1 MSTPAWI
8 SGDIPLDRPNAA
20 RMYDYF
26 LGGHHNFEI
35 DRTAAN
41 QASSMWPDMPL
52 VMRVNRAF
60 LRRAVDY
67 ISAQGIDQF
76 LDIGSGIPTVGNVHE
91 TARRSNP
98 AARVVYVDHEPVAVA
113 HSTAILRDVPGTAI
127 VQVDARQPEQILA
140 HSEVSRLI
148 DPDRPVGVLLVAVLH
163 FVPDDDE
170 ARRIV
175 ATLRDAL
182 PSGSYLAIS
191 HGSFEGLPRATHDR
205 VAGLYERTPT
215 PFRGR
220 ARAEIERLF
229 DGFDMVEPGV
239 VNIPLWHPEGP
250 DDLMLD
256 RPAECAGFCGM
267 GRKP

>member
-1 MSTPAWI
+1 MSTPAWLPD
-8 SGDIPLDRPNAA
+8 DIRLDRPNAA

-35 DRTAAN
+35 DRAAAD
-41 QASSMWPDMPL
+41 QAAALRPDMPL

-67 ISAQGIDQF
+67 ISAQGVDQF
-76 LDIGSGIPTVGNVHE
+76 IDIGSGIPTVGNVHE
-91 TARRSNP
+91 AARRSNP
-98 AARVVYVDHEPVAVA
+98 NARVVYVDHEPVAVA

-127 VQVDARQPEQILA
+127 VQADARQPEQLLA
-140 HSEVSRLI
+140 HSEVSHLI
-148 DPDRPVGVLLVAVLH
+148 DPTRPVGLLIVSVLH
-163 FVPDDDE
+163 FIADDEE

-182 PSGSYLAIS
+182 PSGSFLAIS
-191 HGSFEGLPRATHDR
+191 HGSFEGLPPDIYDQVTR
-205 VAGLYERTPT
+205 LYERTPT
-215 PFRGR
+215 PFTGR
-220 ARAEIERLF
+220 SRAEIERF
-229 DGFDMVEPGV
+229 FEGFDLVEPGV
-239 VNIPLWHPEGP
+239 VYLPLWHPEGP

-256 RPAECAGFCGM
+256 RPEQCNGFCGV